1 MDNIQKVNAE
11 KAGLVVRATRAEL
24 KAGTA
29 PILPCRCVGPE
40 MVKDTCRIIYEA
52 REEKKINESSSVCEV
67 FQRQSA

>member
-1 MDNIQKVNAE
+1 MDSIQKANTE
-11 KAGLVVRATRAEL
+11 KSALVVQATRAEL
-24 KAGTA
+24 KAGMA
-29 PILPCRCVGPE
+29 PILPCRCVGPQ